1 MKQGYPLW
9 KALNAALH
17 ISAGGK
23 SLMKR
28 MRLAGSKLAAGLGRV
43 RDGNPLLF
51 LFAKTWH
58 YSAGNRANVVLFL
71 AMFIVA
77 ELITLI
83 FQPLVLAN
91 MMNVVQ
97 RDGITRDSIGT
108 LFLLLALILAIE
120 ILFWAFHGPAR
131 VLERVN
137 AFSGRAN
144 YRGFLLRGV
153 MTLPM
158 EWHAEHHSG
167 NTIDKIEKGTSAL
180 FEFAE
185 GSFQVIY
192 AIVRLVGSYSVLIYF
207 SPPAAYIVLAMMCVT
222 AWITIRFDKIL
233 IAQYKEL
240 NRSEND
246 IQESVFD
253 SISNIA
259 TVIILRVERL
269 IFTAI
274 MHKVEHPY
282 DLFRENTRLNEWKW
296 FLTSVCCKVTTVIV
310 LAVYFYQHIGTK
322 EGILIG
328 NLYLLIQY
336 LDKIGDLFFRFTE
349 MYGKIVQRRA
359 RLANAEILS
368 ADFREVNLTDHVL
381 PADWNALEVQD
392 LSFSYDGPL
401 ADRLQLDNISLKLR
415 RGWRYAVIGESGGGK
430 TTFLNVLRD
439 IYHPHSLT
447 LTVDGRPVS
456 EGFAGISRA
465 IGYAPQNPEL
475 FADTI
480 WKNITMGAEYDERVV
495 RKYTDMAMFTQVVE
509 ALPNKFNSS
518 INEKGV
524 NLSGGQ
530 RQRLALARAL
540 AACDDDEKA
549 ILLFDEPTSSLDSQT
564 EMQVCENIFRGFPG
578 RTIIFSLHRLHL
590 LGRFDWIYLFDGGRI
605 TSSGTF
611 DHLLTNCDRF
621 KRMWA
626 QYQVQDA
633 QAAD

>member
-1 MKQGYPLW
+1 MKQGSAFW
-9 KALNAALH
+9 KALNSARH
-17 ISAGGK
+17 ISVGGK
-23 SLMKR
+23 SLIKR
-28 MRLAGSKLAAGLGRV
+28 MRLAIGRV
-43 RDGNPLLF
+43 LNSNPLFF

-58 YSAGNRANVVLFL
+58 YSAGNRANVVLFWS
-71 AMFIVA
+71 MFIIA
-77 ELITLI
+77 ELVSLI

-97 RDGITRDSIGT
+97 KYGITRDSIGT
-108 LFLLLALILAIE
+108 LFLLLALLLAIE

-131 VLERVN
+131 VLERLN
-137 AFSGRAN
+137 AFKGRAN
-144 YRGFLLRGV
+144 YRGILLRGV
-153 MTLPM
+153 ITLPM

-167 NTIDKIEKGTSAL
+167 NTIDKIEKGTNAL
-180 FEFAE
+180 FSFAE
-185 GSFQVIY
+185 GSFEVIY
-192 AIVRLVGSYSVLIYF
+192 AIVRLLVSYSVLIYF
-207 SPPAAYIVLAMMCVT
+207 SRPAAYIVLAMMCVT

-233 IAQYKEL
+233 IVQYKEL

-269 IFTAI
+269 IFKAI
-274 MHKVEHPY
+274 MHKVERPY
-282 DLFRENTRLNEWKW
+282 DLFRENARLNEMKW
-296 FLTSVCCKVTTVIV
+296 FLTSVCCKVTIVIV
-310 LAVYFYQHIGTK
+310 LAVYFYQHLGTK

-336 LDKIGDLFFRFTE
+336 LDKIGDLFFRFTK
-349 MYGKIVQRRA
+349 MYGTIVQHRA
-359 RLANAEILS
+359 KVANAEILS
-368 ADFREVNLTDHVL
+368 ADFREVSLTNHVL
-381 PADWNALEVQD
+381 PADWDILKVQD
-392 LSFSYDGPL
+392 LSFSYDVV
-401 ADRLQLDNISLKLR
+401 ADRLQLDNISLELR
-415 RGWRYAVIGESGGGK
+415 KGWRYAVIGESGGGK

-447 LTVDGRPVS
+447 LTVDGRLVP

-540 AACDDDEKA
+540 AACDDNEKA

-564 EMQVCENIFRGFPG
+564 EMRVCDNIFRGFPG
-578 RTIIFSLHRLHL
+578 RTLVFSLHRLHL
-590 LGRFDWIYLFDGGRI
+590 LGRFDWIYLFDEGRI
-605 TSSGTF
+605 TAAGTF

-621 KRMWA
+621 KGMWA
-626 QYQVQDA
+626 QYQMQHA
-633 QAAD
+633 QTAD

>member
-1 MKQGYPLW
+1 MNQGWTSRLL
-9 KALNAALH
+9 KRKGCVGRALTSALD
-17 ISAGGK
+17 
-23 SLMKR
+23 
-28 MRLAGSKLAAGLGRV
+28 RV
-43 RDGNPLLF
+43 REGNPLFF
-51 LFAKTWH
+51 LFAKTWN
-58 YSAGNRANVVLFL
+58 YSKGNRVSVVLFW
-71 AMFIVA
+71 AMFIIA
-77 ELITLI
+77 ELISLI

-97 RDGITRDSIGT
+97 RNGITGDSIGT
-108 LFLLLALILAIE
+108 LFSLLALLLAIE
-120 ILFWAFHGPAR
+120 IVFWAFHGPAR
-131 VLERVN
+131 VLERAN
-137 AFSGRAN
+137 AFKARTN

-153 MTLPM
+153 ITLPM

-167 NTIDKIEKGTSAL
+167 NTIDKIEKGTGAL
-180 FEFAE
+180 FQFAE
-185 GSFQVIY
+185 DSFEVIY
-192 AIVRLVGSYSVLIYF
+192 AIVRLVGSYAVLIYF
-207 SPPAAYIVLAMMCVT
+207 SRPAAYIVLGMMCVT
-222 AWITIRFDKIL
+222 VWITMRFDKIL
-233 IAQYKEL
+233 IGQYKEL
-240 NRSEND
+240 NASEND

-259 TVIILRVERL
+259 TVVILRVERL

-274 MHKVEHPY
+274 MHKVEKPY
-282 DLFRENTRLNEWKW
+282 ELFQVNSRLNEWKW
-296 FLTSVCCKVTTVIV
+296 FLTSICCKVTIVIV
-310 LAVYFYQHIGTK
+310 LAVYFYQHLGTK

-328 NLYLLIQY
+328 TLYLLIQY
-336 LDKIGDLFFRFTE
+336 LNKMGDLFFRFTE
-349 MYGKIVQRRA
+349 MYGTIVQRRA
-359 RLANAEILS
+359 KVANAEILS
-368 ADFREVNLTDHVL
+368 ADFCEENLADHVL
-381 PADWNALEVQD
+381 PVEWNMLEVQD
-392 LSFSYDGPL
+392 LSFSYDGAL
-401 ADRLQLDNISLKLR
+401 ADRLQLDRISLTLQK
-415 RGWRYAVIGESGGGK
+415 GWRYAVIGESGGGK

-447 LTVDGRPVS
+447 LTVDGRPVA

-480 WKNITMGAEYDERVV
+480 WKNITMGAEYDESAV

-564 EMQVCENIFRGFPG
+564 EMKVCENIFRGFPG
-578 RTIIFSLHRLHL
+578 RTLIFSLHRLHL

-605 TSSGTF
+605 TAAGTF
-611 DHLLTNCDRF
+611 DQLLADCDMF

-626 QYQVQDA
+626 QYQMQKE
-633 QAAD
+633 AAD

>member
-1 MKQGYPLW
+1 MKRGSAFW
-9 KALNAALH
+9 KALNAARH
-17 ISAGGK
+17 VSVGGR
-23 SLMKR
+23 SLIKR
-28 MRLAGSKLAAGLGRV
+28 MRLAIGRV
-43 RDGNPLLF
+43 LNGNPLFF
-51 LFAKTWH
+51 LFARTWH
-58 YSAGNRANVVLFL
+58 YSAGNRVNVVLFWS
-71 AMFIVA
+71 MFIIA
-77 ELITLI
+77 ELVSLI

-91 MMNVVQ
+91 IMNVVQ
-97 RDGITRDSIGT
+97 KDGITRDSIGT
-108 LFLLLALILAIE
+108 LLLLLAFLLAIE
-120 ILFWAFHGPAR
+120 IMFWAFHGPAR
-131 VLERVN
+131 VLERLN
-137 AFSGRAN
+137 AFKGRAN

-153 MTLPM
+153 ITLPM

-167 NTIDKIEKGTSAL
+167 NTIDKIEKGTNAL
-180 FEFAE
+180 FSFAE
-185 GSFQVIY
+185 GSFEIIY

-207 SPPAAYIVLAMMCVT
+207 SRPAAYIVLAMMCVT

-233 IAQYKEL
+233 IVQYKEL

-269 IFTAI
+269 IFKAI
-274 MHKVEHPY
+274 MHKVERPY
-282 DLFRENTRLNEWKW
+282 DLFRENARLNEMKW
-296 FLTSVCCKVTTVIV
+296 FLTSVCCKVTIVIV
-310 LAVYFYQHIGTK
+310 LAVYFYQHLGTK

-336 LDKIGDLFFRFTE
+336 LDKIGDLFFRFTK
-349 MYGKIVQRRA
+349 MYGTIVQHRA
-359 RLANAEILS
+359 KVANAEILS
-368 ADFREVNLTDHVL
+368 ADFREVSLTNHVL
-381 PADWNALEVQD
+381 PTDWDILKVQD
-392 LSFSYDGPL
+392 LSFSYDGV
-401 ADRLQLDNISLKLR
+401 ADRLQLDNISLELR
-415 RGWRYAVIGESGGGK
+415 KGWRYAVIGESGGGK

-447 LTVDGRPVS
+447 LTVDGRLVP

-480 WKNITMGAEYDERVV
+480 WKNITMGAEYEERVV

-540 AACDDDEKA
+540 AACDDNEKA

-564 EMQVCENIFRGFPG
+564 EMRVCDNIFRGFPG
-578 RTIIFSLHRLHL
+578 RTLVFSLHRLHL
-590 LGRFDWIYLFDGGRI
+590 LGRFDWIYLFDEGRI
-605 TSSGTF
+605 TAAGTF

-621 KRMWA
+621 KGMWA
-626 QYQVQDA
+626 QYQVQYA
-633 QAAD
+633 QTAD

>member
-1 MKQGYPLW
+1 MGRASKE
-9 KALNAALH
+9 ARR

-23 SLMKR
+23 GLVKR
-28 MRLAGSKLAAGLGRV
+28 MRLVAGKLTSVLRRV
-43 RDGNPLLF
+43 RDGNPLFF

-58 YSAGNRANVVLFL
+58 YSAGNRANVVLFWV
-71 AMFIVA
+71 MFIIA
-77 ELITLI
+77 ELIDLI
-83 FQPLVLAN
+83 LQPLVLAN

-97 RDGITRDSIGT
+97 QDGITRESIRT
-108 LFLLLALILAIE
+108 LFLLLAFFLSIE
-120 ILFWAFHGPAR
+120 VLFWAFHGPAR
-131 VLERVN
+131 VLECLN
-137 AFSGRAN
+137 AFKGRAN

-180 FEFAE
+180 FDFAE
-185 GSFQVIY
+185 DSFQVIY
-192 AIVRLVGSYSVLIYF
+192 AIVRLVGSYAVLIYF
-207 SPPAAYIVLAMMCVT
+207 SWPAAYIVLAMMCVNV
-222 AWITIRFDKIL
+222 WITMRFDKIL

-269 IFTAI
+269 IFKAI
-274 MHKVEHPY
+274 MHKVEKPY
-282 DLFRENTRLNEWKW
+282 ELFRKNSRLNEWKW
-296 FLTSVCCKVTTVIV
+296 FLTSVCCKVTIVIV
-310 LAVYFYQHIGTK
+310 LAVYFHQHVGTK

-336 LDKIGDLFFRFTE
+336 LDKIGELFFRFTE
-349 MYGKIVQRRA
+349 MYGTIVQRRA
-359 RLANAEILS
+359 KVANAEILS
-368 ADFREVNLTDHVL
+368 DDFREVNLTDHVL
-381 PADWNALEVQD
+381 PADWDILGVQD
-392 LSFSYDGPL
+392 LRFSYDGPL
-401 ADRLQLDNISLKLR
+401 AARLQLDNISLELR

-456 EGFAGISRA
+456 QGFTGISRA

-480 WKNITMGAEYDERVV
+480 WKNITMGAEYDELMV
-495 RKYTDMAMFTQVVE
+495 RKYTDMAMFTQVIE

-540 AACDDDEKA
+540 AACDDDEKE

-564 EMQVCENIFRGFPG
+564 EMKVCENIFRGFPG
-578 RTIIFSLHRLHL
+578 RTLIFSLHRLHL

-605 TSSGTF
+605 IAEGTF
-611 DHLLTNCDRF
+611 DHLLTNCDLF
-621 KRMWA
+621 QRMWA
-626 QYQVQDA
+626 QYQMQDL